1 MILINYFFEI
11 VMSQL
16 IKNFKETVK
25 DVPYFLLSEVLISNK
40 NYEKEVKKI
49 IGKSNEVSKN
59 ILEEAKLSTTN

>member
-25 DVPYFLLSEVLISNK
+25 DVPYFLLSEVLISN
-40 NYEKEVKKI
+40 
-49 IGKSNEVSKN
+49 NEVSKN